1 MSRQEAY
8 GYAVARIRAMELR
21 LLDAGV
27 MQRMVDA
34 EDTASVLKI
43 LGETSYS
50 SSLAAQ
56 TDGSDFDKLLESEL
70 LATYSEIDS
79 FVPDKE
85 LVALLRLQYDFHNV
99 KVLLKST
106 FNAKSGGKTRL
117 DLLTSLGSYPI
128 DSLVS
133 SIETDDYTLLPYG
146 FNTLIPL
153 CMSVWE
159 QSKDALEVER
169 MLDER
174 LYKTMLETAQKLEM
188 AGVIDWIRT
197 RIDGENIRTLVRLKR
212 FGFDSAQ
219 VVPFLHSGGV
229 IDKNIAAPLIAEP
242 FDSWGRAVE
251 FSDFA
256 KVIGS
261 IDSSN
266 GFSELILELEKALDD
281 FYLDRLGIYRNAQA
295 APENVISY
303 LWAKEMEVKNVRMI
317 LVSKSSNG
325 DQDSL
330 RRLLRHGYA

>member
-56 TDGSDFDKLLESEL
+56 TGTSDFDKLLESEL
-70 LATYSEIDS
+70 LAAYSEIDS

-85 LVALLRLQYDFHNV
+85 LVALMRLQYDFHNV
-99 KVLLKST
+99 KVMLKST
-106 FNAKSGGKTRL
+106 FNAKNGGRTRL
-117 DLLTSLGSYPI
+117 DLLTSLGSYPV

-133 SIETDDYTLLPYG
+133 SIENDEYTLLPYG
-146 FNTLIPL
+146 LNTLIPQ
-153 CMSVWE
+153 CVSVWE

-169 MLDER
+169 LLDKKMYE
-174 LYKTMLETAQKLEM
+174 TMLETAQKLEM
-188 AGVIDWIRT
+188 KGVIDWMRT

-219 VVPFLHSGGV
+219 AMPFLHSGGV
-229 IDKNIAAPLIAEP
+229 IDINTMAALISEP
-242 FDSWGRAVE
+242 FDSWARAVE

-256 KVIGS
+256 KVISS

-266 GFSELILELEKALDD
+266 GFSELILELEKTLDD
-281 FYLDRLGIYRNAQA
+281 FYIDRLSIYRNAQA
-295 APENVISY
+295 APENVVSY
-303 LWAKEMEVKNVRMI
+303 LYAKEMEIKNVRMI

-330 RRLLRHGYA
+330 RRLLRRGYA